1 MISEALS
8 LVRIEVLKIRRRRG
22 LMAVA
27 AAVGVGAVVVMF
39 TVLAIRHGSNPTH
52 NGPAGGVKNFDDAT
66 DFLGSMGVVIAALIG
81 ATAGAG
87 DAEAGVLRD
96 LVATGRS
103 RVSLFAARAVAG
115 VALTLAILFA
125 ALAVTALCSVL
136 LSGSLP
142 APSPSHILHR
152 GAAVLAFGAA
162 SASVAVG
169 LATFAKSRG
178 PVIAVVIAFGVMVSQ
193 ALLHVSFLGD
203 LRALLPLEAF
213 TRMVGD
219 ATQGVHTSLALAA
232 FVTAAWAL
240 IALSAGAVWAR
251 RAEI

>member
-1 MISEALS
+1 
-8 LVRIEVLKIRRRRG
+8 
-22 LMAVA
+22 MAVA

-39 TVLAIRHGSNPTH
+39 SVLAIRHGFNPTH
-52 NGPAGGVKNFDDAT
+52 NGPAGGVVNFDDAT
-66 DFLGSMGVVIAALIG
+66 DFLGSIGVVIAAMIG

-103 RVSLFAARAVAG
+103 RVSLFAARAAGG
-115 VALTLAILFA
+115 VALTLAVLLA
-125 ALAVTALCSVL
+125 GLAVTALCSVL

-142 APSPSHILHR
+142 APSLSHILHR
-152 GAAVLAFGAA
+152 GAAVLAFGAT

-193 ALLHVSFLGD
+193 ALLRVSFLGD

-213 TRMVGD
+213 MRMVGD
-219 ATQGVHTSLALAA
+219 ATQGVHISLAVAA
-232 FVTAAWAL
+232 VVTAAWAL
-240 IALSAGAVWAR
+240 IALSLGALWAR